1 MQQEDPNIQLEKA
14 IKFFERADD
23 VAATDNF
30 DYAIEMYL
38 DGLKLA
44 PDALEDGHAA
54 LRKISLIRQGKG
66 GKKPSVMEKM
76 KLRGG
81 KTPLEQ
87 MLNAELLLAKDPD
100 NVSYAETMLKA
111 AVAGGYHRTAEWV
124 AHLVY
129 EATRSS
135 DKPSLSTYL
144 LLKDVYR
151 ELEMYTKAIS
161 VCQKASELKPSDTA
175 LKEEIK
181 DLSARM
187 TMQKGNYGK
196 PNGSFRDSIKDKDKQ
211 EKVYTANKAVVS
223 DDVKMHAVQEAR
235 KSYEQDP
242 SNQIRVLKFAMAMN
256 DLGTEEGYDGAINLL
271 QAAYQKT
278 GEFAYKRREGELR
291 IKKLKS
297 DVRKARIAV
306 KDNPS
311 DGHVK
316 NQFAVEMDLLNKAE
330 LEHYRLCVE
339 QYPTELSLKYDYALC
354 LIKNKR
360 YDEAIPLLQEAQ
372 RDPSRKLQAMDET
385 GLCFFLKGW
394 YADAIDIFESALSLC
409 QVQDD
414 QVAKDIRYNLARSC
428 EEDGQTAKAL
438 EIYRKLAQLDFGY
451 KDVSQRV
458 NKLRS
463 AQQ

>member
-1 MQQEDPNIQLEKA
+1 MQPDDPNIQLEKA
-14 IKFFERADD
+14 LKFFERADD

-76 KLRGG
+76 KFRGG

-87 MLNAELLLAKDPD
+87 MLNAEALLARDPD
-100 NVSYAETMLKA
+100 NVSYAEATLKA
-111 AVAGGYHRTAEWV
+111 AMAGGYHRTAEWL
-124 AHLVY
+124 AHLVF
-129 EATRSS
+129 EANRSS
-135 DKPSLSTYL
+135 SKPSVSSYL

-151 ELEMYTKAIS
+151 ELNMFARAIM
-161 VCQKASELKPSDTA
+161 VCQKAAEMRPEDAA
-175 LKEEIK
+175 LKDEIK

-196 PNGSFRDSIKDKDKQ
+196 PNGSFKDSIKDKDKQ
-211 EKVYTANKAVVS
+211 EKVYTSKKAVKSV
-223 DDVKMHAVQEAR
+223 DDKEYAVIEAKKLYDQEP
-235 KSYEQDP
+235 E
-242 SNQIRVLKFAMAMN
+242 NQIRVLKYAAALN
-256 DLGTEEGYDGAINLL
+256 DLGTEKGFDDAVKLL
-271 QAAYQKT
+271 QEIYRKT
-278 GEFAYKRREGELR
+278 NEFSYKRREGELR

-297 DVRKARIAV
+297 DVRKARAAV
-306 KDNPS
+306 KQNPS
-311 DGHVK
+311 DGHLK
-316 NQFAVEMDLLNKAE
+316 KQFAVEFDLLNKAE
-330 LEHYRLCVE
+330 LEHYRLCVD

-394 YADAIDIFESALSLC
+394 YPDAIDIFEAALAQC
-409 QVQDD
+409 PVQDD
-414 QVAKDIRYNLARSC
+414 QIAKDLRYNLARSY
-428 EEDGQTAKAL
+428 EEDGKTEKAL

-451 KDVSQRV
+451 KDISQRV

-463 AQQ
+463 TN